1 MGKLYKKGGEINP
14 DNKSVKNYF
23 AQGSGKAG
31 GVLVGKRHS
40 EGGIKAVNKST
51 GQPLEMEGGEVV
63 ITRNAVSDNTKREFN
78 GEMLTNREILSK
90 INESG
95 GGVSFASG
103 GTLPKRIRTSG
114 KEYKYGGKMMKDH
127 DIVSSCGCKHSMAK
141 GGETKKYPKNFKT
154 KNNKGINPKYNYAL
168 LLINKNKDVY
178 LMGSFSKLETAESQK
193 NFWEKNYSDKEEVDR
208 FVIDELVLDKM
219 AKGGLAKTPA
229 PKKDRITGS
238 KKNKPGSASSKAS
251 AKSITL
257 SDQIVKVLK
266 NKVEKYKKD
275 HPSSTLNVNTLKAVM
290 RRGMGAY
297 SSSHRPTI
305 SGGAPNSRTAWGFAR
320 VNAFLKKKSGAK
332 VKAAYVQDD
341 DLMAKGGKTKGGDCF
356 VKAGSFCLLHNSYDF
371 IGEPYLVHAE
381 VRGQGKIEGLR
392 YGHAWFEDDKNVYDF
407 SNGREII
414 MPKQV
419 YYYYGDI
426 KTDDPKKYQRY
437 TFQEARD
444 KMSKTKTYG
453 SWDIETDYEDG
464 GEMDPYKSGGRIVW
478 HDSDAPDANGKFK
491 ELNIKELAA
500 WLIKTRKKDV
510 KKISASINQQI
521 VFNRKK
527 DPEYASKMK
536 KVRTEVYKQ
545 LGREDLLANGGDLD
559 QEITCVNCGW
569 HWNTKDSDESDK
581 YICHKCGFD
590 NRTFYDPEFV
600 GEFNKYEIYKSIG
613 PLRQANEIIDKIKS
627 IERQNK
633 MEGGGILFTINDDK
647 IDDLLNRSNL
657 NYQFMD
663 DDGYLISEKDFQKFQ
678 EMISDKGYDYNN
690 VMVIDYNYA
699 LGGKLKNS
707 QNFFSEYQDWYKNG
721 VSDKMTIMITIPN
734 AFSKMSSGD
743 NDVILD
749 VFEKTDESVNGKEKL
764 KELLQL
770 ADKNKIDV
778 YLEPIPRYNKIKDEA
793 KKKKIT
799 REYLISYY
807 KKFDFEL
814 LPNGFMVRKHK
825 NIKMGKAN
833 YMKAGGNLNYEITCE
848 VLDENGERQID
859 PQSIANLTKCINNLP
874 QTKILHYDDE
884 KNDYYPY
891 RKRLHKDI
899 IYEFKKDLVC
909 IERDEPIAIL
919 MGGSPASGKSTFLKK
934 YAPYLLK
941 EEILKIDADEIRAR
955 LPEYKGYNASQTH
968 LETKDIVNTL
978 LSNRNIGIPCR
989 FDLIYDGTMNNTKSY
1004 LPLIRL
1010 LKNDGY
1016 KVFIVYIDK
1025 VPKDVIVKR
1034 ALERYKK
1041 SGRFVPLEVIDD
1053 FFEKGTAAFEQ
1064 LKKESDGFMLVDGS
1078 NQDYK
1083 IIERGGE
1090 KIPQDRNYSNI
1101 GEPIK
1106 ITTEEVIRELKT
1118 GGRLKNSPDFL
1129 KGKKEELEEH
1139 RDTFEK
1145 LRKNKLTADQAAE
1158 LVVLEHLKKKPDY
1171 YKKYSTGGKIQIQD
1185 KKIISY
1191 KEFLDLDQR
1200 VQSPY
1205 DNENNYYYPL
1215 YCSKNKMIMFFKDGN
1230 RRNNFITPQLA
1241 YKSFLF
1247 HRYKLDFKDLSAK
1260 EKNALMLGKQSLL
1273 EKN

>member
-14 DNKSVKNYF
+14 DDKSVKNYF
-23 AQGSGKAG
+23 AHGSGKAG

-78 GEMLTNREILSK
+78 GEMLTNREILSR

-141 GGETKKYPKNFKT
+141 GG
-154 KNNKGINPKYNYAL
+154 L
-168 LLINKNKDVY
+168 
-178 LMGSFSKLETAESQK
+178 S
-193 NFWEKNYSDKEEVDR
+193 
-208 FVIDELVLDKM
+208 
-219 AKGGLAKTPA
+219 KTPA

-238 KKNKPGSASSKAS
+238 KKNKPGSAASKNS

-257 SDQIVKVLK
+257 SDEIVKVLK

-275 HPSSTLNVNTLKAVM
+275 HPSSNLSVNTLKAVM

-341 DLMAKGGKTKGGDCF
+341 DLMAKGGKTSNNANNLIEIKPNKYLYHKSNPSFRDKISKQGLIPKGKSSTWMSDT
-356 VKAGSFCLLHNSYDF
+356 
-371 IGEPYLVHAE
+371 
-381 VRGQGKIEGLR
+381 
-392 YGHAWFEDDKNVYDF
+392 
-407 SNGREII
+407 
-414 MPKQV
+414 
-419 YYYYGDI
+419 DI
-426 KTDDPKKYQRY
+426 KGKVIFATNSDKEKDWFDSTYDDDVYKIDTTNIKNKWYLDPNYNFTKKKVQVI
-437 TFQEARD
+437 TFEP
-444 KMSKTKTYG
+444 
-453 SWDIETDYEDG
+453 IEKSAIELIYKGT
-464 GEMDPYKSGGRIVW
+464 GESYKSGGRIVW

-527 DPEYASKMK
+527 DPKYASKME

-545 LGREDLLANGGDLD
+545 LGRKDLLSNGGITKHGLHLIIKNINKENMYGGTYKKIFDVIDADVEFYNPFGTEYEELKGNDLHIFVTPRPDAHVIEKISKIKNVEITDVEYTDGQYADGGNLD

-600 GEFNKYEIYKSIG
+600 GEFNKALIYKSIK
-613 PLRQANEIIDKIKS
+613 PIREANQIIETINYLES
-627 IERQNK
+627 QNK
-633 MEGGGILFTINDDK
+633 MSHGDVTKFYKE
-647 IDDLLNRSNL
+647 
-657 NYQFMD
+657 
-663 DDGYLISEKDFQKFQ
+663 YL
-678 EMISDKGYDYNN
+678 
-690 VMVIDYNYA
+690 
-699 LGGKLKNS
+699 
-707 QNFFSEYQDWYKNG
+707 DWYTNG
-721 VSDKMTIMITIPN
+721 VSDKMTIMISIPN
-734 AFSKMSSGD
+734 AFSKMSSED
-743 NDVILD
+743 NHVFLD
-749 VFEKTDESVNGKEKL
+749 VFEKTDESVNAKEKL
-764 KELLQL
+764 KELLEL
-770 ADKNKIDV
+770 ADNNGIDI
-778 YLEPIPRYNKIKDEA
+778 YLEPIPRHNKIKDQA
-793 KKKKIT
+793 KKEKIT
-799 REYLISYY
+799 RQYLISYY
-807 KKFDFEL
+807 KMFGFEL
-814 LPNGFMVRKHK
+814 LPNGFMLRKH
-825 NIKMGKAN
+825 
-833 YMKAGGNLNYEITCE
+833 
-848 VLDENGERQID
+848 
-859 PQSIANLTKCINNLP
+859 
-874 QTKILHYDDE
+874 
-884 KNDYYPY
+884 
-891 RKRLHKDI
+891 
-899 IYEFKKDLVC
+899 
-909 IERDEPIAIL
+909 
-919 MGGSPASGKSTFLKK
+919 
-934 YAPYLLK
+934 
-941 EEILKIDADEIRAR
+941 
-955 LPEYKGYNASQTH
+955 
-968 LETKDIVNTL
+968 
-978 LSNRNIGIPCR
+978 
-989 FDLIYDGTMNNTKSY
+989 
-1004 LPLIRL
+1004 
-1010 LKNDGY
+1010 
-1016 KVFIVYIDK
+1016 
-1025 VPKDVIVKR
+1025 
-1034 ALERYKK
+1034 
-1041 SGRFVPLEVIDD
+1041 
-1053 FFEKGTAAFEQ
+1053 
-1064 LKKESDGFMLVDGS
+1064 
-1078 NQDYK
+1078 NQM
-1083 IIERGGE
+1083 
-1090 KIPQDRNYSNI
+1090 
-1101 GEPIK
+1101 
-1106 ITTEEVIRELKT
+1106 KT
-1118 GGRLKNSPDFL
+1118 GGELRNSPDFL

-1171 YKKYSTGGKIQIQD
+1171 YKKYSTGGKIQIED
-1185 KKIISY
+1185 KKIIPY

-1200 VQSPY
+1200 VKSPY

-1230 RRNNFITPQLA
+1230 RRNNYITPQLA

-1273 EKN
+1273 ENN

>member
-14 DNKSVKNYF
+14 DSKSVKNYF
-23 AQGSGKAG
+23 AHGSGKAG

-40 EGGIKAVNKST
+40 EGGIKALNKST

-141 GGETKKYPKNFKT
+141 GG
-154 KNNKGINPKYNYAL
+154 L
-168 LLINKNKDVY
+168 
-178 LMGSFSKLETAESQK
+178 S
-193 NFWEKNYSDKEEVDR
+193 
-208 FVIDELVLDKM
+208 
-219 AKGGLAKTPA
+219 KTPA
-229 PKKDRITGS
+229 PKKDRIIGS
-238 KKNKPGSASSKAS
+238 KKNKPGSAASKTS

-257 SDQIVKVLK
+257 SDEIVKVLK

-275 HPSSTLNVNTLKAVM
+275 HPSSTLSVNTLKAVM

-341 DLMAKGGKTKGGDCF
+341 DL
-356 VKAGSFCLLHNSYDF
+356 L
-371 IGEPYLVHAE
+371 
-381 VRGQGKIEGLR
+381 
-392 YGHAWFEDDKNVYDF
+392 
-407 SNGREII
+407 
-414 MPKQV
+414 
-419 YYYYGDI
+419 
-426 KTDDPKKYQRY
+426 
-437 TFQEARD
+437 
-444 KMSKTKTYG
+444 
-453 SWDIETDYEDG
+453 
-464 GEMDPYKSGGRIVW
+464 KSGGRIVW

-527 DPEYASKMK
+527 DPKYASKME

-545 LGREDLLANGGDLD
+545 LGREDLLADGGTINDFKKVKEIHLGTDQSFEGVEYKYKEATIYYSNLDKLWVLTMQKNGKPKKTIGSYKTLKSAQEVGLYYLKNPNLYANGGDLN

-590 NRTFYDPEFV
+590 NRTYYDSDPV
-600 GEFNKYEIYKSIG
+600 GKIEKQIALPDTYTTYDNLKPLLEKQGYSI
-613 PLRQANEIIDKIKS
+613 
-627 IERQNK
+627 NK
-633 MEGGGILFTINDDK
+633 M
-647 IDDLLNRSNL
+647 
-657 NYQFMD
+657 
-663 DDGYLISEKDFQKFQ
+663 
-678 EMISDKGYDYNN
+678 
-690 VMVIDYNYA
+690 
-699 LGGKLKNS
+699 LKS
-707 QNFFSEYQDWYKNG
+707 GVTEFYKEYQDWYKNG
-721 VSDKMTIMITIPN
+721 VSDKMTIMISVPN
-734 AFSKMSSGD
+734 AFSKMSTED
-743 NDVILD
+743 NHVILD
-749 VFEKTDESVNGKEKL
+749 VFEKTDESVNAKEKL
-764 KELLQL
+764 KELLEL
-770 ADKNKIDV
+770 ADKNGIDV
-778 YLEPIPRYNKIKDEA
+778 YLEPIPRHNKIKDEA
-793 KKKKIT
+793 KKEKIT

-807 KKFDFEL
+807 KMFGFEL
-814 LPNGFMVRKHK
+814 LPNGFMVRKH
-825 NIKMGKAN
+825 
-833 YMKAGGNLNYEITCE
+833 
-848 VLDENGERQID
+848 
-859 PQSIANLTKCINNLP
+859 
-874 QTKILHYDDE
+874 
-884 KNDYYPY
+884 
-891 RKRLHKDI
+891 
-899 IYEFKKDLVC
+899 
-909 IERDEPIAIL
+909 
-919 MGGSPASGKSTFLKK
+919 
-934 YAPYLLK
+934 
-941 EEILKIDADEIRAR
+941 
-955 LPEYKGYNASQTH
+955 
-968 LETKDIVNTL
+968 
-978 LSNRNIGIPCR
+978 
-989 FDLIYDGTMNNTKSY
+989 
-1004 LPLIRL
+1004 
-1010 LKNDGY
+1010 
-1016 KVFIVYIDK
+1016 
-1025 VPKDVIVKR
+1025 
-1034 ALERYKK
+1034 
-1041 SGRFVPLEVIDD
+1041 
-1053 FFEKGTAAFEQ
+1053 
-1064 LKKESDGFMLVDGS
+1064 
-1078 NQDYK
+1078 NQM
-1083 IIERGGE
+1083 
-1090 KIPQDRNYSNI
+1090 
-1101 GEPIK
+1101 
-1106 ITTEEVIRELKT
+1106 KT
-1118 GGRLKNSPDFL
+1118 GGDLRNSPDFL

-1171 YKKYSTGGKIQIQD
+1171 YKKYSTGGKIQIED

-1200 VQSPY
+1200 VKSPY

-1215 YCSKNKMIMFFKDGN
+1215 YCSKNRMIMFFKDGN
-1230 RRNNFITPQLA
+1230 RRNNCITPQLA

-1273 EKN
+1273 ENN

>member
-14 DNKSVKNYF
+14 DNKGIKNYF
-23 AQGSGKAG
+23 AHGSGKAG

-40 EGGIKAVNKST
+40 EGGIKALNKST

-78 GEMLTNREILSK
+78 GQMLTNREILSK

-95 GGVSFASG
+95 GGVSFAKG
-103 GTLPKRIRTSG
+103 GDVPKTIYTSG
-114 KEYKYGGKMMKDH
+114 KEYKYGGKTMKDH
-127 DIVSSCGCKHSMAK
+127 DIVSSCGCKNSMAK

-208 FVIDELVLDKM
+208 FVIDELVIDKM

-229 PKKDRITGS
+229 PKKDRIIGS
-238 KKNKPGSASSKAS
+238 KKNKPGSAASKAS

-257 SDQIVKVLK
+257 NDQIVKVLK

-275 HPSSTLNVNTLKAVM
+275 HPSSKLNVNTLKAVM

-341 DLMAKGGKTKGGDCF
+341 DL
-356 VKAGSFCLLHNSYDF
+356 L
-371 IGEPYLVHAE
+371 
-381 VRGQGKIEGLR
+381 
-392 YGHAWFEDDKNVYDF
+392 
-407 SNGREII
+407 
-414 MPKQV
+414 
-419 YYYYGDI
+419 
-426 KTDDPKKYQRY
+426 
-437 TFQEARD
+437 
-444 KMSKTKTYG
+444 
-453 SWDIETDYEDG
+453 
-464 GEMDPYKSGGRIVW
+464 KSGGRIVW

-500 WLIKTRKKDV
+500 WLIKTRNKDV

-527 DPEYASKMK
+527 DPKYASKME

-590 NRTFYDPEFV
+590 NRTYYDSDPV
-600 GEFNKYEIYKSIG
+600 GKIEKQIALPDTYTTYDNLKPLLEKQGYEIYKSIK
-613 PLRQANEIIDKIKS
+613 PIREANEII
-627 IERQNK
+627 ERINYLESQNK
-633 MEGGGILFTINDDK
+633 MGDVGVTKFYKE
-647 IDDLLNRSNL
+647 
-657 NYQFMD
+657 
-663 DDGYLISEKDFQKFQ
+663 YL
-678 EMISDKGYDYNN
+678 
-690 VMVIDYNYA
+690 
-699 LGGKLKNS
+699 
-707 QNFFSEYQDWYKNG
+707 DWYKNG
-721 VSDKMTIMITIPN
+721 VSDKMTIMISIPN
-734 AFSKMSSGD
+734 SFSKMSSGD

-778 YLEPIPRYNKIKDEA
+778 YLEPIPRHNKIKDEA
-793 KKKKIT
+793 KKEKIT
-799 REYLISYY
+799 RQYLISYY
-807 KKFDFEL
+807 KMFGFEL
-814 LPNGFMVRKHK
+814 LPNGFMVRK
-825 NIKMGKAN
+825 
-833 YMKAGGNLNYEITCE
+833 
-848 VLDENGERQID
+848 
-859 PQSIANLTKCINNLP
+859 
-874 QTKILHYDDE
+874 
-884 KNDYYPY
+884 
-891 RKRLHKDI
+891 
-899 IYEFKKDLVC
+899 
-909 IERDEPIAIL
+909 
-919 MGGSPASGKSTFLKK
+919 
-934 YAPYLLK
+934 
-941 EEILKIDADEIRAR
+941 
-955 LPEYKGYNASQTH
+955 YNQ
-968 LETKDIVNTL
+968 
-978 LSNRNIGIPCR
+978 
-989 FDLIYDGTMNNTKSY
+989 M
-1004 LPLIRL
+1004 
-1010 LKNDGY
+1010 
-1016 KVFIVYIDK
+1016 
-1025 VPKDVIVKR
+1025 
-1034 ALERYKK
+1034 
-1041 SGRFVPLEVIDD
+1041 
-1053 FFEKGTAAFEQ
+1053 
-1064 LKKESDGFMLVDGS
+1064 
-1078 NQDYK
+1078 
-1083 IIERGGE
+1083 
-1090 KIPQDRNYSNI
+1090 
-1101 GEPIK
+1101 
-1106 ITTEEVIRELKT
+1106 KT
-1118 GGRLKNSPDFL
+1118 GGDLRNSPDFL

-1171 YKKYSTGGKIQIQD
+1171 YKKYSTGGKIQIED

-1200 VQSPY
+1200 VKSPY

-1215 YCSKNKMIMFFKDGN
+1215 YCSKNRMIMFFKDGN
-1230 RRNNFITPQLA
+1230 RRNNCITPQLA

-1273 EKN
+1273 ENN

>member
-1 MGKLYKKGGEINP
+1 MGKLYKKGAEVNP

-23 AQGSGKAG
+23 AHGSGKVG

-168 LLINKNKDVY
+168 LLINKNKDVH

-208 FVIDELVLDKM
+208 FVIDELVLNKM

-229 PKKDRITGS
+229 PKKDRIVGS
-238 KKNKPGSASSKAS
+238 KKNKPGSAASKTS

-257 SDQIVKVLK
+257 SDEIVKVLK

-275 HPSSTLNVNTLKAVM
+275 HPSSKLNVNTLKAVM

-341 DLMAKGGKTKGGDCF
+341 DLMAKGGELDYTKNALEFFKKELGIKSDVILVQSRSSFDPISMSQLMGSITPKKDNKFYVAVNFNETKNRFIRVLAHELVHVKQMEDERLRFEGDKIIF
-356 VKAGSFCLLHNSYDF
+356 GNEKMTYDEYQKRYYSDDIPKFEEEAFNLERILQSKYAENENSY
-371 IGEPYLVHAE
+371 
-381 VRGQGKIEGLR
+381 
-392 YGHAWFEDDKNVYDF
+392 
-407 SNGREII
+407 S
-414 MPKQV
+414 
-419 YYYYGDI
+419 
-426 KTDDPKKYQRY
+426 
-437 TFQEARD
+437 
-444 KMSKTKTYG
+444 
-453 SWDIETDYEDG
+453 
-464 GEMDPYKSGGRIVW
+464 
-478 HDSDAPDANGKFK
+478 
-491 ELNIKELAA
+491 
-500 WLIKTRKKDV
+500 
-510 KKISASINQQI
+510 
-521 VFNRKK
+521 
-527 DPEYASKMK
+527 
-536 KVRTEVYKQ
+536 
-545 LGREDLLANGGDLD
+545 NGGDLD

-613 PLRQANEIIDKIKS
+613 PLRQANETIDKIKS

-633 MEGGGILFTINDDK
+633 MADVGVTKFYKE
-647 IDDLLNRSNL
+647 
-657 NYQFMD
+657 
-663 DDGYLISEKDFQKFQ
+663 YL
-678 EMISDKGYDYNN
+678 
-690 VMVIDYNYA
+690 
-699 LGGKLKNS
+699 
-707 QNFFSEYQDWYKNG
+707 DWYKNG
-721 VSDKMTIMITIPN
+721 VSDKMTIIISIPN
-734 AFSKMSSGD
+734 SFSKMSSGY

-825 NIKMGKAN
+825 NNKIKAN

-978 LSNRNIGIPCR
+978 LSDRNIGIPCR

-1053 FFEKGTAAFEQ
+1053 FFEKGTTAFEQ

-1083 IIERGGE
+1083 IIEKGGE

-1106 ITTEEVIRELKT
+1106 ITTDEVIKELKT
-1118 GGRLKNSPDFL
+1118 GGKLKNSPDFL
-1129 KGKKEELEEH
+1129 KGKKEELKEH

-1185 KKIISY
+1185 KKIVSY

-1200 VQSPY
+1200 VKSPY

-1215 YCSKNKMIMFFKDGN
+1215 YCSKNRMIMFFKDGN
-1230 RRNNFITPQLA
+1230 RRNNYITPQLA

-1273 EKN
+1273 ENN